1 MSAIPSER
9 ARAAPFESG
18 LTEISHR
25 LRETTAVTHSIW
37 PLLAI
42 LTAFWCYVALSNV
55 LYANSM
61 QLSVSSVAPLLHMY
75 AHWDARLLQHLFL
88 YPLLVLCVW
97 VSMSLGWRPPLRRIP
112 VQLLI
117 ALAFATVAS
126 PALMVG
132 EYLMGAS
139 AIVVVPEP
147 AMVQSGSP
155 VELSK
160 SPATWTA
167 AAGHHPR
174 AKTSKGNKSP
184 YWPDL
189 SDAGDRAMCLA
200 TVISFLLTY
209 GFGLALVNGFALY
222 QRFRDAQVRSAALE
236 KALNAAHLA
245 ALRMQLSPHTLFN
258 LLHTIRGQIAWDPAS
273 AQSMVV
279 QLGDLLRRL
288 LNAGEREYSRLGDEL
303 QFVRLYLE
311 LQQKRFADRL
321 AVWIAGIEHLPQL
334 WVPSLIL
341 QPLVENA
348 VVHGLADHTGPVVIR
363 VEVSDEGET
372 LTLRVV
378 NTVAPDA
385 VVGREGIGLRNVRE
399 RLAVQFGERAVF
411 QSGELEPCIWI
422 AEIRLPKLHDRHEPR
437 GETARHTLTP

>member
-9 ARAAPFESG
+9 ARAAPFDSG
-18 LTEISHR
+18 LAEISDR
-25 LRETTAVTHSIW
+25 LRETTVVTHSVW

-42 LTAFWCYVALSNV
+42 LTAFWCYVAVSNV

-61 QLSVSSVAPLLHMY
+61 QLSISDVAPNIRMY

-97 VSMSLGWRPPLRRIP
+97 LSMSLGWRPAIRRVPLQ
-112 VQLLI
+112 VLI
-117 ALAFATVAS
+117 ALMFSFLAS
-126 PALMVG
+126 PALQLGERLTGAPMKMMVKA
-132 EYLMGAS
+132 EHRAHWKAESAVPPGA
-139 AIVVVPEP
+139 
-147 AMVQSGSP
+147 
-155 VELSK
+155 L
-160 SPATWTA
+160 
-167 AAGHHPR
+167 AAGHDR
-174 AKTSKGNKSP
+174 APASKASGS

-189 SDAGDRAMCLA
+189 SDPGDRAMCLA
-200 TVISFLLTY
+200 SVLSFLLTY

-236 KALNAAHLA
+236 RALNAAHLA

-258 LLHTIRGQIAWDPAS
+258 LLHTIRSQITWDPAA

-288 LNAGEREYSRLGDEL
+288 LNAGEREYSRLSDEL

-321 AVWIAGIEHLPQL
+321 AVWIAPTEHLPPL

-363 VEVSDEGET
+363 VEVSSEGET

-411 QSGELEPCIWI
+411 QSGELEPGIWI
-422 AEIRLPKLHDRHEPR
+422 AEIRLPELHDGHEPR
-437 GETARHTLTP
+437 VEATRSVPAAS

>member
-9 ARAAPFESG
+9 ARAAPFDSG
-18 LTEISHR
+18 LAEISHR
-25 LRETTAVTHSIW
+25 LRETSAVTHSVW

-42 LTAFWCYVALSNV
+42 LTAFWCYVAASDI

-61 QLSVSSVAPLLHMY
+61 QLTISDVAPNVRMY
-75 AHWDARLLQHLFL
+75 ARWDARLLQHLFL
-88 YPLLVLCVW
+88 YPLLVLSVW
-97 VSMSLGWRPPLRRIP
+97 LSMSLGWRPAVRRVPL
-112 VQLLI
+112 QLLI
-117 ALAFATVAS
+117 AAMFSILAS
-126 PALMVG
+126 PALMMG
-132 EYLMGAS
+132 ERLTRAPVMVMYQS
-139 AIVVVPEP
+139 AREHS
-147 AMVQSGSP
+147 AK
-155 VELSK
+155 E
-160 SPATWTA
+160 WTA
-167 AAGHHPR
+167 PTTAAGREAAP
-174 AKTSKGNKSP
+174 ASKHAARSDR
-184 YWPDL
+184 YWPNL
-189 SDAGDRAMCLA
+189 SDAGDRAMSLA
-200 TVISFLLTY
+200 SAISFLLTY
-209 GFGLALVNGFALY
+209 GFGLALINGFALY

-236 KALNAAHLA
+236 RALNATHLA

-258 LLHTIRGQIAWDPAS
+258 LLHTIRSQIAWDPAA

-288 LNAGEREYSRLGDEL
+288 LNAGEREFSRLSDEL

-321 AVWIAGIEHLPQL
+321 AVWIAGTEHLPQW

-363 VEVSDEGET
+363 VEVSSEDET

-385 VVGREGIGLRNVRE
+385 AAGREGIGLRNVRE

-411 QSGELEPCIWI
+411 QSGELEPGIWI
-422 AEIRLPKLHDRHEPR
+422 AEIRLPKLHDGHEPR
-437 GETARHTLTP
+437 LEATRHAPAVS